1 MDLENNLRS
10 EIDKWT
16 KKIETEMKNVKVIDK
31 KNENFLTNIRA
42 YIKDSKYFLE
52 KGDLV
57 RSFEAI
63 VWAWSWLEILKE
75 LNVVDF

>member
-1 MDLENNLRS
+1 MSLESDLRK

-16 KKIETEMKNVKVIDK
+16 GRIEKEMKNIKARDK
-31 KNENFLTNIRA
+31 DSEHFLTNIRA
-42 YIKDSKYFLE
+42 YIQDSKHFLE
-52 KGDLV
+52 KNDLI

-75 LNVVDF
+75 LNILE